1 MRRDIVVI
9 GASSGGLQVL
19 QTIVGG
25 LPQNFPAAIFVVV
38 HIAPEAKSH
47 LPAILMRSGA
57 LPAKHAQDN
66 EAIQL
71 GHIYVAPP
79 DFHLL
84 LRNGKMR
91 VLRGP
96 KENFHRP
103 AIDPL
108 FRSAA
113 RFFGPRTIGIVL
125 SGGQDDGAAGLF
137 SIKSHGG
144 LAIVQDPNDA
154 PFPEMPANALLA
166 ATVDFQVPAIEIA
179 NLIINLTGGTDLAET
194 AQASASHYKEDDKE
208 TAVGVISESIADDD
222 TPGTPSVYGCPDCG
236 GALWEYKDDEWL
248 RFRCRVGHA
257 YSAEGLLNGQSRAV
271 ESALWNAFRALH
283 ENAALAR
290 RIAKRAR
297 DNNQIVLASKFEQRS
312 AQGEEEAKLI
322 RDLLLTS
329 QEKHDN
335 SQN

>member
-1 MRRDIVVI
+1 M
-9 GASSGGLQVL
+9 
-19 QTIVGG
+19 
-25 LPQNFPAAIFVVV
+25 
-38 HIAPEAKSH
+38 
-47 LPAILMRSGA
+47 
-57 LPAKHAQDN
+57 
-66 EAIQL
+66 
-71 GHIYVAPP
+71 
-79 DFHLL
+79 
-84 LRNGKMR
+84 
-91 VLRGP
+91 
-96 KENFHRP
+96 
-103 AIDPL
+103 
-108 FRSAA
+108 
-113 RFFGPRTIGIVL
+113 
-125 SGGQDDGAAGLF
+125 F

-154 PFPEMPANALLA
+154 PFPEMPTNALLA
-166 ATVDFQVPAIEIA
+166 ATVDFRVPAIEIA
-179 NLIINLTGGTDLAET
+179 KLIINLTGGTDLAET
-194 AQASASHYKEDDKE
+194 AQNSASHGKVDNVDNRE
-208 TAVGVISESIADDD
+208 TAMGVISESIDDDD

-257 YSAEGLLNGQSRAV
+257 FSAEGLLTGQSRAV

-297 DNNQIVLASKFEQRS
+297 DNNQLVLAKKFEQRS

-329 QEKHDN
+329 QEKHDI